1 MDHSDIM
8 EEILNRTKL
17 GWRKYCQLNIIFK
30 SDMPFCMKRKLFDQC
45 VLPVLT
51 YGCET
56 WTLNSKSIQ
65 KLNTTQ
71 RSMERQMLNITRY
84 DKKRNIWIRNQT
96 KVCDIMRWI
105 TSKKWQWAGHIAR
118 RKDNRW
124 TVEILNWI
132 PRDHKRPRSRPKNV
146 GLKTL

>member
-1 MDHSDIM
+1 MNFKKTQVMFNNYLNSCSIKVDRNELEIVDNYIYLGRKITMNMEYM

-17 GWRKYCQLNIIFK
+17 GWRKFGQLNIVFN
-30 SDMPFCMKRKLFDQC
+30 SNMPFCPKRKLFDQC

-71 RSMERQMLNITRY
+71 RSMEKQTLDITRY
-84 DKKRNIWIRNQT
+84 DKKRNTWIRNQT
-96 KVCDIMRWI
+96 KV
-105 TSKKWQWAGHIAR
+105 
-118 RKDNRW
+118 
-124 TVEILNWI
+124 
-132 PRDHKRPRSRPKNV
+132 
-146 GLKTL
+146 

>member
-1 MDHSDIM
+1 M

-17 GWRKYCQLNIIFK
+17 GWRKFGQLNIVFK
-30 SDMPFCMKRKLFDQC
+30 SNMPFCLKRKLFDQC

-71 RSMERQMLNITRY
+71 RSMERQMLNITLY
-84 DKKRNIWIRNQT
+84 DRTETSGLENKLCN
-96 KVCDIMRWI
+96 IMRWI
-105 TSKKWQWAGHIAR
+105 ASTEWQS
-118 RKDNRW
+118 
-124 TVEILNWI
+124 V
-132 PRDHKRPRSRPKNV
+132 
-146 GLKTL
+146 